1 MKLEQVFYGRG
12 ETGYAILSS
21 SMPSCGLTDLVQ
33 DICGSVGTPGV
44 ERSEDDKPFLV
55 QKTVGDT
62 VVMACGRTGLPDSMG
77 RRTLLFHVL
86 CAPRSDMQRMGLSAL
101 ELYHRRMFAAEC
113 PKGRIAALEIPDSP
127 CKNPG
132 GLHRLRLPAVVKCRR
147 AESLDVLELLGDKI
161 VTCNWASFSW
171 RPLDEFDFYGLEF
184 SHGLG
189 SVPVTYNVYDSHG
202 AVLRAGAEAPQETK
216 EDVVIEKP
224 RQRGRFPWDGV
235 VVGAT
240 CFAVGFICGAKFTP
254 TPHDV
259 AASRPPTVQK
269 LPVFDER
276 HRIVDF
282 EQEIGRKILP
292 RDRQSAFVE
301 SLRAY
306 VRFVNENFVSKNK
319 EDSNE

>member
-12 ETGYAILSS
+12 EAGYTILSS
-21 SMPSCGLTDLVQ
+21 SIPSCGLTDLVQ

-113 PKGRIAALEIPDSP
+113 PQGKIAALEIPDSP
-127 CKNPG
+127 CGNPS
-132 GLHRLRLPAVVKCRR
+132 GLPRLRLPAVVKCRR
-147 AESLDVLELLGDKI
+147 AENLDVLELLGDQI

-171 RPLDEFDFYGLEF
+171 RPLDGFDFYGLEF

-189 SVPVTYNVYDSHG
+189 SVPVTYHVCDSHG
-202 AVLRAGAEAPQETK
+202 AVLRAGADAPQEEK

-224 RQRGRFPWDGV
+224 QQRGRFPWVGV
-235 VVGAT
+235 AVSAA

-254 TPHDV
+254 EPHEV
-259 AASRPPTVQK
+259 AESRPTTVQK
-269 LPVFDER
+269 MPVFDER
-276 HRIVDF
+276 YRIVDF
-282 EQEIGRKILP
+282 EQESDGKIMP
-292 RDRQSAFVE
+292 RHMQSAFVE

-306 VRFVNENFVSKNK
+306 VRFVNENFASKKK